1 MLRLLVLVLLL
12 ANLGYYAWT
21 AGHLEGL
28 LSIPPSSREPERLQ
42 RQVRPEIVQI
52 APPADSPRVPS
63 PAAASAP
70 TPQEAPA
77 SPASALPASAVAAAP
92 AVCLE
97 IGPYT
102 EAEYAGV
109 EATVTQA
116 LQGVDW
122 SVRRQERGGVF
133 LVYLGKY
140 PSREALLRRQEEL
153 RAAGIRA
160 EEVRSSPQLEP
171 GLSLGRFTSRDGAER
186 RALDLA
192 SRGVR
197 AARVLTITPPA
208 VRVQVRIPAADAA
221 LHSRLDSLAPRLLG
235 RQASPCSADTGAST

>member
-21 AGHLEGL
+21 AGHLQGL
-28 LSIPPSSREPERLQ
+28 VSRAPDPREPERLQ

-52 APPADSPRVPS
+52 ETAPASPRAPA
-63 PAAASAP
+63 PAAAPAP
-70 TPQEAPA
+70 APQEEPA
-77 SPASALPASAVAAAP
+77 SPASGLPASAVAAA
-92 AVCLE
+92 ACLE

-109 EATVTQA
+109 QATVAQA
-116 LQGVDW
+116 LQGADW
-122 SVRRQERGGVF
+122 SVRREERGGVF

-160 EEVRSSPQLEP
+160 EEVRSSPDLEP

-186 RALDLA
+186 RALELA
-192 SRGVR
+192 DRGVR

-221 LHSRLDSLAPRLLG
+221 LHSRLEALGPRLQG
-235 RQASPCSADTGAST
+235 RRASPCSAEANART